1 MIFIPVPDDDDC
13 DDVDVDDD
21 VVGGKWLFVFADRS
35 VGWWWLSFRCNE
47 WKKKNTNNKLNAPR
61 MFSPNENL

>member
-13 DDVDVDDD
+13 DDDDVDDD

-35 VGWWWLSFRCNE
+35 VG
-47 WKKKNTNNKLNAPR
+47 
-61 MFSPNENL
+61 